1 MTRSDTTRQAQYT
14 KAVAA
19 LLSTCT
25 IQAAADTIG
34 VTSRTMQRWMNE
46 PEFQALLH
54 EAQDAMLA
62 QAAIKVTGL
71 SGQAVSTLADV
82 LADEDAPLGVK
93 TRAADLALSNALR
106 LSEQVSLAQR
116 IRALE
121 AKQKEVAHA
130 QADSNTAE

>member
-1 MTRSDTTRQAQYT
+1 
-14 KAVAA
+14 
-19 LLSTCT
+19 
-25 IQAAADTIG
+25 
-34 VTSRTMQRWMNE
+34 MQRWMNE